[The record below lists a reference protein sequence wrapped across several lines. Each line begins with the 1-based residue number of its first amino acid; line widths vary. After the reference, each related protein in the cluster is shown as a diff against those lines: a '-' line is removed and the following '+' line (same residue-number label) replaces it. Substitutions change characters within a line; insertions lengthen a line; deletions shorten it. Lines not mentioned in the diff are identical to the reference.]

1 MNRQRYEE
9 EVALSLHGSK
19 ATDTAKRTPRTKSAS
34 SPQPSFDFDAIPA
47 NESSYPMA
55 AEPRANYQAGPAHAI
70 TEYLSTNV
78 GWHAKADVLAAIGIT
93 DGQWNAAIAELI
105 ASGRIERQGEKRGTR
120 YRFVG
125 DGA

>member
-1 MNRQRYEE
+1 
-9 EVALSLHGSK
+9 
-19 ATDTAKRTPRTKSAS
+19 
-34 SPQPSFDFDAIPA
+34 
-47 NESSYPMA
+47 MA